1 MENIKSNLNDKTP
14 EEILIE
20 QRIKSGEEIEITI
33 ALEILSLLKKNIP
46 LNEISTKTNR
56 PISDIE
62 KIKNI
67 FEI

>member
-1 MENIKSNLNDKTP
+1 MENIKTNLNDKTP

-20 QRIKSGEEIEITI
+20 QRIKSGEEIEVTI
-33 ALEILSLLKKNIP
+33 AVEILSLLKKNIP

-67 FEI
+67 FEL

>member
-1 MENIKSNLNDKTP
+1 MENIKNNLNEKTP

-46 LNEISTKTNR
+46 LEEISTKTKR

-62 KIKNI
+62 KIKKI
-67 FEI
+67 FEL